1 MSAPS
6 NLKMARLERGLTQWE
21 VANATGIHQTY
32 ISLYENKLK
41 GATYQH
47 KKTLAKLYARRVKDL
62 WQ

>member
-1 MSAPS
+1 MSAPN

-41 GATYQH
+41 DATYKH
-47 KKTLAKLYARRVKDL
+47 KKALAKLYARRVKDL

>member
-32 ISLYENKLK
+32 ISLYENQLK
-41 GATYQH
+41 NATYKH
-47 KKTLAKLYARRVKDL
+47 KKALAELYARRVKDL